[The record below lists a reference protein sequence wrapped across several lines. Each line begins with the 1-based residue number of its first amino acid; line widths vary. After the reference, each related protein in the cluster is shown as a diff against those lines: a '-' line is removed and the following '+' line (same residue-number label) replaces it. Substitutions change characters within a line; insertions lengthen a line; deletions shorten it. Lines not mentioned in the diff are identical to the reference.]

1 MPQDLVI
8 DPKWKWD
15 DNFPL
20 AQGLK
25 VGNQVFLSGQVALD
39 SDGNVIGKGD
49 LRAQTRQVFE
59 NIKAILAEAGC
70 TLQDVVRMTT
80 YFTCPLDMQM
90 SQEYFDVRREYF
102 KDHRPASTGVQVTSL
117 VMKDLLLEVEV
128 MAIVRPRRGGQRR
141 NGNRG
146 RNTRR

>member
-1 MPQDLVI
+1 MADLVI
-8 DPKWKWD
+8 DPNWKWD

-25 VGNQVFLSGQVALD
+25 VGNFVFLSGQVALD

-59 NIKAILAEAGC
+59 NISAILAKAGC
-70 TLQDVVRMTT
+70 TLNDVVRMTT

-90 SQEYFDVRREYF
+90 SQEYFDVRREFF
-102 KDHRPASTGVQVTSL
+102 KGHRPASTGVQVTAL
-117 VMKDLLLEVEV
+117 VEKDLLLEVEV
-128 MAIVRPRRGGQRR
+128 MAIVRPRRARKAKIRARRGG
-141 NGNRG
+141 
-146 RNTRR
+146 TRR